1 MENSKKKL
9 SISKSIN
16 LSLGCSIIPILLT
29 KLEAITLFDY
39 LSKYINIHDKYK
51 TIIEQIENNI
61 KNNKL
66 NMASLTIEVHKIHK
80 VHKVHKVHNINNE
93 SSHTKK
99 KTHSHKKIHSHT
111 KTNYQLQNV
120 VIHQLFLIAINN
132 NPNHSRTSNSS
143 YNKTY
148 IDELLELSRVSGNA
162 IFNTLKTNQINTVNI
177 VDTIDDIVLDN
188 SKSNSNSKSKHTSN
202 NISNNTELNSLTN
215 YVSGSTQFIEALI
228 EGLLLSSYS
237 FLKYKTS
244 KSLTKNKDKYKLLSI
259 NLVYPRYSK
268 TIHKN
273 DLYNRIQHLHNQIKS
288 VFLSRDLVN
297 EPANTAKADTF
308 IDIIKSFIKEN
319 NVPVTLEVLD
329 KKELEKLG
337 MGLILGVG
345 SGSNTNNEPR
355 VVIMKYGGKGSKDD
369 KDGKDS
375 KGGKGSKGSKEP
387 EYVLLG
393 KGITFDTGGLDIKD
407 SHNMVEMKTDLSGAA
422 LVMSFLLGYAMNKGN
437 KCIYTIC
444 PFAENSVGPNSTK
457 PSDILTAYNGRT
469 VEVAN
474 TDAEGRLVLAD
485 CLAYTVDKY
494 PKATII
500 DFATLTGAQVSL
512 SGKMFSNILSTNS
525 KVEVANIIKSG
536 NRMNEL
542 IVELPLMEKYLKNL
556 ESYVADIKNM
566 STYSSAG
573 IIMSALF
580 LRQFVKKNTKWMH
593 IDIAG
598 PSYKVNDIIKYASP
612 EASGVGVRLLFD
624 YFD

>member
-1 MENSKKKL
+1 MEDSKKKL

-29 KLEAITLFDY
+29 NLESTTLFDY

-66 NMASLTIEVHKIHK
+66 NMASLTIEVHNVHN
-80 VHKVHKVHNINNE
+80 VHKGHNINNV

-99 KTHSHKKIHSHT
+99 NSHTHTHTTSHKKTHSQSRS
-111 KTNYQLQNV
+111 V
-120 VIHQLFLIAINN
+120 VIHQLFLISINN

-177 VDTIDDIVLDN
+177 VDTIDDTVLDN
-188 SKSNSNSKSKHTSN
+188 SKSDDSKSKH
-202 NISNNTELNSLTN
+202 ISTNTELNSLTN
-215 YVSGSTQFIEALI
+215 YVSGSTQFIEALV

-244 KSLTKNKDKYKLLSI
+244 QSLTKNKDNYKLLSI

-273 DLYNRIQHLHNQIKS
+273 DLYNRIQYLHNQIKS

-308 IDIIKSFIKEN
+308 IYIIKSFIKEN
-319 NVPVTLEVLD
+319 NVPVTLKVLD

-345 SGSNTNNEPR
+345 SGSNTNNEPS
-355 VVIMKYGGKGSKDD
+355 VVIMKYGGKDSKD
-369 KDGKDS
+369 
-375 KGGKGSKGSKEP
+375 GKGSKDGKQP

-457 PSDILTAYNGRT
+457 PSDILTAYNGKT

-500 DFATLTGAQVSL
+500 DFATLTGAQVNL

>member
-1 MENSKKKL
+1 MEDSKKKL

-29 KLEAITLFDY
+29 NLESTTLFDY

-66 NMASLTIEVHKIHK
+66 NMASLTIEVHNVHN
-80 VHKVHKVHNINNE
+80 VHKGHNINNV

-99 KTHSHKKIHSHT
+99 NTHTHTTSHKKTHSKSRS
-111 KTNYQLQNV
+111 V
-120 VIHQLFLIAINN
+120 VIHQLFLISINN

-177 VDTIDDIVLDN
+177 VDTIDDTVLDN
-188 SKSNSNSKSKHTSN
+188 SNGNGNGNSNSNSKH
-202 NISNNTELNSLTN
+202 ISTNTELNSLTN
-215 YVSGSTQFIEALI
+215 YVSGSTQFIEALV

-244 KSLTKNKDKYKLLSI
+244 QSLTKNKDNYKLLSI

-273 DLYNRIQHLHNQIKS
+273 DLYNRIQYLHNQIKS

-308 IDIIKSFIKEN
+308 IYIIKSFIKEN
-319 NVPVTLEVLD
+319 NVPVTLKVLD

-345 SGSNTNNEPR
+345 SGSNTNNEPS
-355 VVIMKYGGKGSKDD
+355 VVIMKYGGKDSKD
-369 KDGKDS
+369 
-375 KGGKGSKGSKEP
+375 GKGSKDGKQP

-457 PSDILTAYNGRT
+457 PSDILTAYNGKT

-500 DFATLTGAQVSL
+500 DFATLTGAQVNL